1 MTMFDRPLPGQSL
14 TSEPKGQAYER
25 PPETVSPKEALEIH
39 IENLSTEEAIEDV
52 AHFVSMGLDVKSL
65 TEAMLRSAVAEGIHS
80 IDISLIIAPI
90 LHEFIKGRLDA
101 LGLEYDEG
109 LDNPKEKEAIR
120 YSRRLAEAKK
130 MISDIKPQQEEVDVM
145 SLEDTEVEP
154 TVENVIEET
163 PVREEQPQGL
173 MARMQ

>member
-1 MTMFDRPLPGQSL
+1 MFDRPIAGQSL
-14 TSEPKGQAYER
+14 TSKPKGQAYER
-25 PPETVSPKEALEIH
+25 PPQTVSPKEALEIH

-52 AHFVSMGLDVKSL
+52 VHFINSGLDVKSL
-65 TEAMLRSAVAEGIHS
+65 TEGLLRSAVAEGIHS
-80 IDISLIIAPI
+80 IDISLIIAPV

-109 LDNPKEKEAIR
+109 LDNPKEKENIR

-154 TVENVIEET
+154 AVERNIEEK
-163 PVREEQPQGL
+163 PVEPQQGL
-173 MARMQ
+173 MARVS

>member
-80 IDISLIIAPI
+80 IDISLIIAPV

-109 LDNPKEKEAIR
+109 LDNPKEKEDIR

>member
-1 MTMFDRPLPGQSL
+1 MTMFDRPIPGQSL

-39 IENLSTEEAIEDV
+39 IENLSTEEAIEDIT
-52 AHFVSMGLDVKSL
+52 HFISMGLDVKSL
-65 TEAMLRSAVAEGIHS
+65 TEAILRSAVAEGIHS
-80 IDISLIIAPI
+80 IDISLIIAPV

-145 SLEDTEVEP
+145 SLEDTEIEP

>member
-1 MTMFDRPLPGQSL
+1 MTMFDRPIPGQSL

-39 IENLSTEEAIEDV
+39 IENLSTEEAIEDIT
-52 AHFVSMGLDVKSL
+52 HFISMGLDVKSL
-65 TEAMLRSAVAEGIHS
+65 TEAILRSAVAEGIHS
-80 IDISLIIAPI
+80 IDISLIIAPV

-109 LDNPKEKEAIR
+109 LDNPKEKENIR

-145 SLEDTEVEP
+145 SLEDTEIEP

>member
-39 IENLSTEEAIEDV
+39 IENLSTEEAIEDIT
-52 AHFVSMGLDVKSL
+52 HFISMGLDVKSL
-65 TEAMLRSAVAEGIHS
+65 TEAILRSAVAEGIHS
-80 IDISLIIAPI
+80 IDISLIIAPV

-109 LDNPKEKEAIR
+109 LDNPKEKENIR

-145 SLEDTEVEP
+145 SLEDTEIEP

>member
-1 MTMFDRPLPGQSL
+1 MTMFDRPIAGQSL
-14 TSEPKGQAYER
+14 TSKPKGQAYER
-25 PPETVSPKEALEIH
+25 PPQTVSPKEALEIH

-80 IDISLIIAPI
+80 IDISLIIAPV

-109 LDNPKEKEAIR
+109 LDNPKEKENIR

-145 SLEDTEVEP
+145 SLEDTEIEP